1 VQRRENAGENSQLFD
16 AEQGSMVKNLA
27 LSSLQPLPDIL
38 DGCKGL
44 ERADDELRAAAAA
57 RLVAGLRL
65 DELGVG
71 ENDPELV
78 VQSVKQQGQIG
89 VIVHGG

>member
-1 VQRRENAGENSQLFD
+1 
-16 AEQGSMVKNLA
+16 LA
-27 LSSLQPLPDIL
+27 LPSLQPLPDIL
-38 DGCKGL
+38 DGCEGF
-44 ERADDELRAAAAA
+44 EGAGDELCATAPGRFVAA
-57 RLVAGLRL
+57 LRL

-78 VQSVKQQGQIG
+78 IQSVKQQGQIG